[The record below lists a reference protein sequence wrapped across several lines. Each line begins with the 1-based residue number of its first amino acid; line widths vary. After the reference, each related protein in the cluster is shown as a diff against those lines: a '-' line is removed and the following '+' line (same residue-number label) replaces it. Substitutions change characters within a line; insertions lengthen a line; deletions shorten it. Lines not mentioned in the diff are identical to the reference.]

1 MSLITLM
8 CSKHRLAKKKI
19 LSPALS
25 QKMFVHYERS
35 LSCEMFN
42 LSETGICKRQEM
54 ENETVKGGEVPV
66 KKKIVVSCQNK
77 VPQKYQKFPSGCESQ

>member
-1 MSLITLM
+1 M

-25 QKMFVHYERS
+25 QKMFVHYEFS
-35 LSCEMFN
+35 LGCEMFN

-54 ENETVKGGEVPV
+54 ENETMKGGEVTV
-66 KKKIVVSCQNK
+66 KKKED
-77 VPQKYQKFPSGCESQ
+77 GCFLSEQSPTEASKIPFRL